1 MKLNKKLNVKKNKN
15 IELQDTKSLPTFK
28 LCQRIFVIN
37 IQMDWSTRTNVITLK
52 PMHLQILIIKDN

>member
-1 MKLNKKLNVKKNKN
+1 MKLNKKLNVKKPIN

-37 IQMDWSTRTNVITLK
+37 IQMDWSIRTNVITLK
-52 PMHLQILIIKDN
+52 SMHLQILIIKDN